1 MNGGAKADVGV
12 DGADAPAAGSK
23 TLERALTVLLEVGNS
38 GDRGLTLSE
47 CSAVLGYSKAT
58 THRILR
64 TLTRRGFLRFD
75 EDRGTFMLGV
85 TNLRLGIDFLERIDL
100 RREALPVLR
109 RLAERVGETVHLG
122 RLSRTDV
129 VYIEKVESPQA
140 VRMYSRVGDTMPAY
154 STGIGKAIL
163 AFLEESELQR
173 HLPDPLVAR
182 TAKTIVDPDALSREL
197 AETRRRGFSIDDV
210 ENEEGIRCTGAPIL
224 DHAGVVQAGISV
236 AGPAS
241 RLTLARLAELGPLV
255 REEADAISATVGHR
269 VPS

>member
-1 MNGGAKADVGV
+1 MTGTEADV
-12 DGADAPAAGSK
+12 DSEGADAPAAGSK
-23 TLERALTVLLEVGNS
+23 TLDRALTVLLEVGNS

-64 TLTRRGFLRFD
+64 TLTRRGFLRFA
-75 EDRGTFMLGV
+75 EDRGTFVLGV
-85 TNLRLGIDFLERIDL
+85 TNLRLGTDFLERIDL

-122 RLSRTDV
+122 QLSGTDV

-163 AFLEESELQR
+163 AFLDEPELQR
-173 HLPDPLVAR
+173 HLPDPLAAR
-182 TAKTIVDPDALSREL
+182 TPKTIVNPKALRREL

-210 ENEEGIRCTGAPIL
+210 ENEEGIRCTGAPIV
-224 DHAGVVQAGISV
+224 DHANVVQAGISI

-255 REEADAISATVGHR
+255 REEADAISANLGNR
-269 VPS
+269 IAP